1 MPHEIFNTHIHTKM
15 HLGTWTFVTSATF
28 FLLGDTWLIIAVHD
42 SYAPIFFLNWAP
54 LPDRHRCRISK
65 LPHIHTRIYPQTFH
79 PTLAPMTEHGHQNLS
94 LMNEKLKF
102 LHIYT
107 RCFLDGI
114 IPIQNNS
121 TPFSSILN
129 YETLNHKS
137 VKEKDL

>member
-1 MPHEIFNTHIHTKM
+1 MKLDSEMAISIP
-15 HLGTWTFVTSATF
+15 TSKRA
-28 FLLGDTWLIIAVHD
+28 
-42 SYAPIFFLNWAP
+42 
-54 LPDRHRCRISK
+54 
-65 LPHIHTRIYPQTFH
+65 HTRIYPQTFH

>member
-1 MPHEIFNTHIHTKM
+1 MYQEHYNIVHFKLKECGAGVGNILFPQNKLKLTYTKCIRNYNMTHTM
-15 HLGTWTFVTSATF
+15 C
-28 FLLGDTWLIIAVHD
+28 DE
-42 SYAPIFFLNWAP
+42 
-54 LPDRHRCRISK
+54 
-65 LPHIHTRIYPQTFH
+65 HTRIYPQTFH

-121 TPFSSILN
+121 TPFSSVLN
-129 YETLNHKS
+129 YETLNHTS

>member
-1 MPHEIFNTHIHTKM
+1 MYQSLLRKTAVWAV
-15 HLGTWTFVTSATF
+15 GTWY
-28 FLLGDTWLIIAVHD
+28 H
-42 SYAPIFFLNWAP
+42 
-54 LPDRHRCRISK
+54 
-65 LPHIHTRIYPQTFH
+65 HTRIYPQTSH

-129 YETLNHKS
+129 YETLNHKP
-137 VKEKDL
+137 VKERDL